1 MKRLWILNH
10 HSGLDGDRHFE
21 LGKEMSKI
29 GVEVTVFM
37 SAFDHQKEEYLYDKP
52 VTIRKIKNGLTYVW
66 LRTVPEYHGNG
77 AKRILNMISY
87 CQLMQKYEKVFYEKF
102 GRPDVVIGSSV
113 HPFSWESAWSI
124 AKKNKIPFVCEI
136 RDFGLYLLQ
145 RCIIIHGIIL
155 FAFYFPHWSGGPI
168 GEQMPL

>member
-52 VTIRKIKNGLTYVW
+52 VTIRKIKNKEINFKMEGTSFSKDYYFNKYIELYTALTDKN
-66 LRTVPEYHGNG
+66 E
-77 AKRILNMISY
+77 
-87 CQLMQKYEKVFYEKF
+87 EK
-102 GRPDVVIGSSV
+102 
-113 HPFSWESAWSI
+113 
-124 AKKNKIPFVCEI
+124 
-136 RDFGLYLLQ
+136 
-145 RCIIIHGIIL
+145 
-155 FAFYFPHWSGGPI
+155 
-168 GEQMPL
+168 

>member
-52 VTIRKIKNGLTYVW
+52 VTIRK
-66 LRTVPEYHGNG
+66 
-77 AKRILNMISY
+77 
-87 CQLMQKYEKVFYEKF
+87 
-102 GRPDVVIGSSV
+102 
-113 HPFSWESAWSI
+113 
-124 AKKNKIPFVCEI
+124 
-136 RDFGLYLLQ
+136 
-145 RCIIIHGIIL
+145 
-155 FAFYFPHWSGGPI
+155 
-168 GEQMPL
+168 

>member
-136 RDFGLYLLQ
+136 RDF
-145 RCIIIHGIIL
+145 
-155 FAFYFPHWSGGPI
+155 W
-168 GEQMPL
+168 PLSFTEMYHYP